1 MRGTVEMDIMLL
13 IQTLL
18 PAMMAG
24 IIVLVQNRELD
35 RRVPCW
41 ARQLGIGLIFGLVA
55 IFATETGPHV
65 VDGGVI
71 NVRDAAPLV
80 AGLVFGSPA
89 GTVAGVVGG
98 IERWVSVAWGAGA
111 TTRLACSLS
120 TVIAGIAAGLLRTFV
135 FSGRRPAFG
144 FALGI
149 GVTTEVLHMLL
160 ILLTNLGN
168 LALAF
173 EYVEE
178 CSTWMI
184 ALNGLATGLAFA
196 GQSFLNRDPAYTRP
210 PSLINDLGARL
221 LLIIFIAF
229 VCVMLFTIRVTYE
242 FSHGWSSGSDVARVM
257 LYLMVFMEI
266 IVNTALFIILFQL
279 LRHRVVDNLKKV
291 EDALA
296 KITAGKLDTRVSVDS
311 HREFVVLSRDINE
324 TVDALRGYIDEA
336 ERRYDR
342 DLALARQIQLSSLPN
357 VFPPYPERRDFD
369 LYACMDTAREV
380 GGDFY
385 DFFMLDNHTLVFL
398 VADVSGKGVPAA
410 LFMMKAKTE
419 LHTLMESGLDVDE
432 AMTEANR
439 RLCEDNES
447 GMFVTVWL
455 GRLDLACG
463 RLCYANAGHNPP
475 LIAHVDGRFEY
486 FKEAKP
492 NLFLAGMD
500 GVRYRKNVTDVEPG
514 DKLFLYTDGIT
525 EAVDTVQSMY
535 GEERLRSLLCGMSDF
550 GPRAACEAVREDV
563 AAFAGG
569 AEQSDDITMLAV
581 SVEALRGRD
590 RVVTRADMDSV
601 AIVADFFAARVPRL
615 GADARVAG
623 RIRVCV
629 DEAYSNICRYSGATR
644 AVVDVVR
651 KGGSL
656 IVEFGDNGAAFDPT
670 GTAEPDCTLSV
681 EERPVGGLGIHLIRS
696 MAENV
701 EYSRVDG
708 TNILVLTFVLQE

>member
-1 MRGTVEMDIMLL
+1 MDIMLL

-18 PAMMAG
+18 PALTAGFIRMAQG
-24 IIVLVQNRELD
+24 RELD
-35 RRVPCW
+35 RRVPRW
-41 ARQLGIGLIFGLVA
+41 ARQLGIGAIFGLVA

-80 AGLVFGSPA
+80 AGLVFGTPA
-89 GTVAGVVGG
+89 GVVAGVIGG
-98 IERWVSVAWGAGA
+98 VERWFGVAWGAGV

-120 TVIAGIAAGLLRTFV
+120 TVIAGVAAGLLRAFV

-144 FALGI
+144 YALGI

-160 ILLTNLGN
+160 ILLTNLGY
-168 LALAF
+168 LTIAF

-196 GQSFLNRDPAYTRP
+196 GQSALDRESSHTRP

-221 LLIIFIAF
+221 LVIIFIAF
-229 VCVMLFTIRVTYE
+229 VCVMLFTVRVTHE
-242 FSHGWSSGSDVARVM
+242 FSRGWSSGADVARVM

-369 LYACMDTAREV
+369 LYACMDPAREV

-385 DFFMLDNHTLVFL
+385 DFFMLDDHTLVFL

-419 LHTLMESGLDVDE
+419 LHALMESGLDVDE

-447 GMFVTVWL
+447 GMFVTAWL

-463 RLCYANAGHNPP
+463 RLSYANAGHNPP
-475 LIAHVDGRFEY
+475 LIAHSDGKFEY
-486 FKEAKP
+486 FKEARP

-500 GVRYRKNVTDVEPG
+500 GVEYRKNVFDVEPG
-514 DKLFLYTDGIT
+514 DRFFLYTDGVT
-525 EAVDTVQSMY
+525 EANDAEQTMY
-535 GEERLRSLLCGMSDF
+535 GETRLRELLNGISGA
-550 GPRAACEAVREDV
+550 GPRAACEAVRDDV

-581 SVEALRGRD
+581 GIRALCGAGCI
-590 RVVTRADMDSV
+590 VTRADMDSV
-601 AIVADFFAARVPRL
+601 GVVADFFAARLPRL
-615 GADARVAG
+615 GADTRAAG
-623 RIRVCV
+623 RILACI

-644 AVVDVVR
+644 AAVDVVR
-651 KGGSL
+651 KGADL
-656 IVEFGDNGAAFDPT
+656 IVEFGDNGVAFDPT
-670 GTAEPDCTLSV
+670 GMPGPDTSLPV
-681 EERPVGGLGIHLIRS
+681 AERPVGGLGIHMLRNMAKS
-696 MAENV
+696 M
-701 EYSRVDG
+701 EYSRVEG
-708 TNILVLTFVLQE
+708 TNILILTFDR

>member
-1 MRGTVEMDIMLL
+1 
-13 IQTLL
+13 
-18 PAMMAG
+18 
-24 IIVLVQNRELD
+24 
-35 RRVPCW
+35 
-41 ARQLGIGLIFGLVA
+41 
-55 IFATETGPHV
+55 
-65 VDGGVI
+65 
-71 NVRDAAPLV
+71 
-80 AGLVFGSPA
+80 
-89 GTVAGVVGG
+89 
-98 IERWVSVAWGAGA
+98 
-111 TTRLACSLS
+111 
-120 TVIAGIAAGLLRTFV
+120 
-135 FSGRRPAFG
+135 
-144 FALGI
+144 
-149 GVTTEVLHMLL
+149 MLL
-160 ILLTNLGN
+160 ILLTNMGN

-242 FSHGWSSGSDVARVM
+242 FSHGWSSGADVARVM

-324 TVDALRGYIDEA
+324 TVDALHGYIDEA
-336 ERRYDR
+336 EGRYDR
-342 DLALARQIQLSSLPN
+342 DLALARQIQLSSLPS

-385 DFFMLDNHTLVFL
+385 DFFMLNNHTLVFL

-455 GRLDLACG
+455 GRLDLASG
-463 RLCYANAGHNPP
+463 RLSYANAGHNPP
-475 LIAHVDGRFEY
+475 LLAHGDGTFEY

-500 GVRYRKNVTDVEPG
+500 GIRYRKNVTDVEPG
-514 DKLFLYTDGIT
+514 DKLFLYTDGVT
-525 EAVDTVQSMY
+525 EAVDAAQSMY
-535 GEERLRSLLCGMSDF
+535 GEERLRGLLCGMSDF

-590 RVVTRADMDSV
+590 HVVTQADMDSV
-601 AIVADFFAARVPRL
+601 AIVGDFFAARLPRL

-623 RIRVCV
+623 RVQVCV
-629 DEAYSNICRYSGATR
+629 DEAYSNICRYSKATR

-651 KGGSL
+651 KGGDL
-656 IVEFGDNGAAFDPT
+656 VVEFGDNGVAFDPT
-670 GTAEPDCTLSV
+670 RMAEPDCTLPV
-681 EERPVGGLGIHLIRS
+681 AERPVGGLGIHLIRS
-696 MAENV
+696 MV
-701 EYSRVDG
+701 KYMEYSRVEG
-708 TNILVLTFVLQE
+708 TNILILTFALEG